1 MTSSQMMLFSGGSG
15 VVYTGFVAWYQNPG
29 ASGASGLS
37 RTRQLGVDSS
47 GFIYYGGYI
56 WNSSSG
62 IVTLLM
68 KVNGTSGAVQWARQL
83 SGPVATGY
91 NYCRG
96 IAVDS
101 SGNCYVV
108 SAYNNASVAREP
120 AYVAK
125 YNSSGTIQ
133 WQRQIADTGSA
144 TTALGNYDVGLDS
157 GASNIAT
164 VGPSTASTGTNFFI
178 TSRATSTGA
187 VTWQRTFGTKTS
199 SGAAIDNYYGAK
211 IDSSGNIYIMGS
223 SSEMTG
229 TQQVVVA
236 KYTSAGTLSAQIRIN
251 GTLAPGQTS
260 PQSNPA
266 LDASGNLY
274 MCISDVNRG
283 QVNLVK
289 LSSSLAITWQVY
301 NSSQPSDF
309 RACCVDSV
317 GNVYSLGFRSAGNA
331 NVTKFNSS
339 GVPLWTN
346 TISFTGTTLSGD
358 YAICVQNSGTNQDV
372 FIYPSLSVTTN
383 TPNYYIF
390 GSRFPTNGSLNTF
403 SGSFGP
409 YSVQYQAA
417 TTITTST
424 GSLAANTITLAGA
437 TPTFTD
443 SAGAAV
449 DQAVSP
455 ATISQIVTF

>member
-1 MTSSQMMLFSGGSG
+1 MMLFGGGAAEVRSG
-15 VVYTGFVAWYQNPG
+15 FFAWYQNPG

-37 RTRQLGVDSS
+37 RARQLGVDTS
-47 GFIYYGGYI
+47 GFIYYGAYI

-68 KVNGTSGAVQWARQL
+68 KVNGATGVVQWARQL

-91 NYCRG
+91 NYCRD

-125 YNSSGTIQ
+125 YNSSGVIQ
-133 WQRQIADTGSA
+133 WQRQIADTGAAS
-144 TTALGNYDVGLDS
+144 TALGNYAVGLDS
-157 GASNIAT
+157 AYSNIVT
-164 VGPSTASTGTNFFI
+164 FGPSTSSPSGTNFFL

-187 VTWQRTFGTKTS
+187 VSWQRTLGTKTS
-199 SGAAIDNYYGAK
+199 SGANIDQYYGALY
-211 IDSSGNIYIMGS
+211 DSSGNIYVVGS

-229 TQQVVVA
+229 TQQTVVA

-266 LDASGNLY
+266 IDASGNLY
-274 MCISDVNRG
+274 MCIYDVGRG
-283 QVNLVK
+283 QMNVVK
-289 LSSSLAITWQVY
+289 LSSSLTITWQFF
-301 NSSQPSDF
+301 NSGNPVDF
-309 RACCVDSV
+309 RACCVDSL
-317 GNVYSLGFRSAGNA
+317 GNVYTCGYGGSTGTV

-339 GVPLWTN
+339 GTPQWTN
-346 TISFTGTTLSGD
+346 QISFTGVPSTND
-358 YAICVQNSGTNQDV
+358 YCINVQPVGTEKDFYV
-372 FIYPSLSVTTN
+372 YPTFSVTTN

-390 GSRFPTNGSLNTF
+390 GSRVPTSGTKNTF
-403 SGSFGP
+403 SGSFGA
-409 YSVQYQAA
+409 YSVQYLA
-417 TTITTST
+417 TTLITASS
-424 GSLAANTITLAGA
+424 GSLAANTTTLAGA

-449 DQAVSP
+449 DVAVSP
-455 ATISQIVTF
+455 ATISQIQTYS